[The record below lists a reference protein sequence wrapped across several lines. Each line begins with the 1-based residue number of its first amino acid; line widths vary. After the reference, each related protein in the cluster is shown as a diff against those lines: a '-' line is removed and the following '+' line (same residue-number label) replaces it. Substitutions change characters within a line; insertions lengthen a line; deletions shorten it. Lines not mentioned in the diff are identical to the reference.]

1 MMIRIDC
8 ATRFFRVMG
17 LAMAASMAM
26 MTGTHA
32 AEVKVKL
39 SGAEEVPAVQ
49 TDATGTAT
57 FNIAEDGAV
66 TGRVETT
73 GVEGIAAHIHLAP
86 AGQNGPPLVTLEKGD
101 NGVWHVPAGAKLNA
115 EQYASF
121 KAGHLYVNVHSAAH
135 KPGEIRGQLKP

>member
-1 MMIRIDC
+1 MIGIDC
-8 ATRFFRVMG
+8 ATKYFRTLG
-17 LAMAASMAM
+17 LAAAASLAM
-26 MTGTHA
+26 MAGAQA

-66 TGRVETT
+66 SGSVETT

-86 AGQNGPPLVTLEKGD
+86 AGQNGPPVITLVKGE
-101 NGVWHVPAGAKLNA
+101 NGVWNVPADARLTA